1 MSMFSPIRIATEKT
15 LWFMPEQS
23 FGFFTDVG
31 SSYFLSHLEDIDL
44 SVGLYLASTGARV
57 KGRDLLKYR
66 LATHFIK
73 SDKLE
78 LLRAELYAAAHEKM
92 T

>member
-1 MSMFSPIRIATEKT
+1 MFSPIRIATEKT
-15 LWFMPEQS
+15 IWFMPEQT

-31 SSYFLSHLEDIDL
+31 ASYFLSHLKDISN

-57 KGRDLLKYR
+57 KGRDLLKYK
-66 LATHFIK
+66 LATHFVT

-78 LLRAELYAAAHEKM
+78 LLTAEIQNASH
-92 T
+92 